1 MLPDCYYSEIK
12 NPFCPRGQIII
23 NILNLFIMDLNDKIN
38 NFADFKDNDN
48 GAKVGIFVVFATAM
62 IGFGKYVID
71 SIDKKSSCNKEGQI

>member
-1 MLPDCYYSEIK
+1 MKLEENFTNYS
-12 NPFCPRGQIII
+12 
-23 NILNLFIMDLNDKIN
+23 
-38 NFADFKDNDN
+38 DFKDNDN